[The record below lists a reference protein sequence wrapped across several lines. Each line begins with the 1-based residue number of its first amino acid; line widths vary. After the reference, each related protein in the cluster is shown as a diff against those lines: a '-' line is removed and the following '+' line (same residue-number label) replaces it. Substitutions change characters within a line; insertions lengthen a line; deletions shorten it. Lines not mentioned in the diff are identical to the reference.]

1 MIIAVGNISAIVVVE
16 SEDMML
22 FKKNDRVQI
31 VDSIDP
37 TNPVPD
43 MGAIGTVVE
52 PGDGLTVEGMIR
64 VQHEGKLR
72 TIEAYW
78 PEELEKI

>member
-1 MIIAVGNISAIVVVE
+1 MK
-16 SEDMML
+16 

-52 PGDGLTVEGMIR
+52 PDDGLTVEGMIR
-64 VQHEGKLR
+64 VQHESKLR